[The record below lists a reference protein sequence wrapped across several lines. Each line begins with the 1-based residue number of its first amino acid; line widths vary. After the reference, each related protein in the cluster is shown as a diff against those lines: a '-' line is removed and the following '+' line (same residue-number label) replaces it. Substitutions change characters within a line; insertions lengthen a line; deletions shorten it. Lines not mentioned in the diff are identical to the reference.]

1 MDAESP
7 RPPETDR
14 RRGEP
19 QVESTGGALFLGY
32 FLWGEQQE
40 VTRHQA
46 EPRVK
51 RNLKVGFFMKGKK
64 ELLIEINLF
73 PRHYLNILPSP

>member
-14 RRGEP
+14 RQGQP
-19 QVESTGGALFLGY
+19 QVESPGGALFLGY

-40 VTRHQA
+40 VTRLQA
-46 EPRVK
+46 ET
-51 RNLKVGFFMKGKK
+51 M
-64 ELLIEINLF
+64 
-73 PRHYLNILPSP
+73 